1 MFKFL
6 KKIIRKWWNESSLL
20 LPVETNKLSEEDY
33 KELLDYIASK

>member
-6 KKIIRKWWNESSLL
+6 KKIIRKWWNKPSLL
-20 LPVETNKLSEEDY
+20 LSVETNNLSEEDY